1 MTLHLRKQID
11 FYVGNLL
18 IGLIYPLVRLAAFI
32 LRRDH
37 SIDALNSSR
46 HVAFVK
52 LLGGGS
58 IFIALPAI
66 EAIKKGRSDRQIS
79 IVCSR
84 SVEGFA
90 KTMGVFDRIVVIDD
104 RSLASLLRSG
114 LAAAHFLWR
123 EADLSV
129 DLEVHSRLTT
139 LLTTAA
145 GVRNRIGL
153 VDHASLWRRR
163 LYTHAVYV
171 NPFGRIFE
179 SYDALPRLIDG
190 GSSSVDLTYRN
201 LRAQLQLDSHRPQQ
215 VALGVGCSDLAL
227 ERQLS
232 INAWSEI
239 LQGIERR
246 RPTTEFVFIGGPG
259 DRALAEEIRSKSQL
273 KAIVQNKCGE
283 LSLRE
288 SLRELGRSSV
298 YLGIDSALLHFA
310 RALTPTV
317 VGFWGPTRQ
326 DSLLR
331 PLSLNEL
338 QLSRQVSCSPC
349 VHFTQSPPCRGQN
362 HCMSFKDELN
372 QVVDFVTQALPEG
385 ESADS
390 RRELSM
396 SRARSALVW
405 VYDPDQ
411 TQPRALH
418 V

>member
-18 IGLIYPLVRLAAFI
+18 IGLIYPLVRLAALI

-37 SIDALNSSR
+37 SNEALHASQ
-46 HVAFVK
+46 HIAFVK

-66 EAIKKGRSDRQIS
+66 EAIQRGQPGRQIS

-84 SVEGFA
+84 SVEGFV

-104 RSLASLLRSG
+104 RSLASLLRTG
-114 LAAAHFLWR
+114 LAAARFLWQ

-190 GSSSVDLTYRN
+190 RSSSVDATYQN
-201 LRAQLQLDSHRPQQ
+201 LRTQLQLDSRRPQQ

-227 ERQLS
+227 ERQLDVD
-232 INAWSEI
+232 AWVRI
-239 LQGIERR
+239 LQGIERQ
-246 RPTTEFVFIGGPG
+246 RPATEFVFLGGPG

-273 KAIVQNKCGE
+273 KGSVHNKCGE
-283 LSLRE
+283 LNLRE

-362 HCMSFKDELN
+362 HCMSFKDELI
-372 QVVDFVTQALPEG
+372 QVVDFVVRSLPEDTR
-385 ESADS
+385 SVPTQSLSTS
-390 RRELSM
+390 REK
-396 SRARSALVW
+396 SALVW

-411 TQPRALH
+411 NQPRALH